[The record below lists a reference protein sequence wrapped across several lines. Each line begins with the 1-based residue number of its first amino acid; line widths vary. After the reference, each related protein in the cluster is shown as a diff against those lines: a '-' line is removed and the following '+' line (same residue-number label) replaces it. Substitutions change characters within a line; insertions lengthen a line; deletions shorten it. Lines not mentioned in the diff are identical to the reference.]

1 MSVEAVGLGTGAHLA
16 DARRAL
22 RMALLVS
29 RASRASRADLRLDT
43 RSCQANANPQ
53 PQEKRCA
60 QGRWRRALKLALQ
73 PHQGLLGYKRPAKTT
88 GRPTRVASRSRWPAK
103 RPLRDR

>member
-73 PHQGLLGYKRPAKTT
+73 PPPRP
-88 GRPTRVASRSRWPAK
+88 SRLQTPRED
-103 RPLRDR
+103 DRQADSGCF